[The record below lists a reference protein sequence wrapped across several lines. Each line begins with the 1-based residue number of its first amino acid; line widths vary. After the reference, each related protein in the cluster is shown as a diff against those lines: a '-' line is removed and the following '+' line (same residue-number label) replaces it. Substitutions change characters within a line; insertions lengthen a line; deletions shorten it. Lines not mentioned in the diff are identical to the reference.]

1 MPELTLIEAINSARQ
16 MANFFKAFK
25 KIEEVVNVAAMLEQN
40 IKELESRREKLIPEI
55 ESLIEKKELAE
66 KNFTKVLEEM
76 KVKFEDTKIELDSEL
91 KIVRDEFEKEKESL
105 FLEIEAIKVAKM
117 NALVEHEEAMV
128 QIKTEKDETEK
139 TLIKVKDELE
149 GIKIRLN

>member
-1 MPELTLIEAINSARQ
+1 MSEFTLTEAINSARQ

-25 KIEEVVNVAAMLEQN
+25 KIEEVVGVAVMLEQN
-40 IKELESRREKLIPEI
+40 IKELESRKEKLIPEI

-66 KNFTKVLEEM
+66 KSFTKVLEEM
-76 KVKFEDTKIELDSEL
+76 KVKFEDTKIELGSEL

-117 NALVEHEEAMV
+117 NALGDHAEAIT
-128 QIKTEKDETEK
+128 QIKTEKDEAEK
-139 TLIKVKDELE
+139 TLIQVKGEIE
-149 GIKIRLN
+149 GIKSRLN